1 MFHWVKQSSVAGSAS
16 DWDLLLSETC
26 WKYCFRSGLH
36 PGQHETSLPT
46 VTALWSLFYF
56 FPRRRWITRLHF
68 CITFAKAVPFFW
80 PGTASDRQPE
90 RDPSQACC
98 THHGHVL
105 LRCLTYA
112 QPALCFMPP
121 SDHMYANLLHSTWVT
136 EHTHKSWTGILPAL
150 LGREQEIALFLS
162 VSVKAEGGAWI
173 PSLLLIF
180 FWLV

>member
-68 CITFAKAVPFFW
+68 CITFAKAVPFS
-80 PGTASDRQPE
+80 GQ
-90 RDPSQACC
+90 
-98 THHGHVL
+98 
-105 LRCLTYA
+105 
-112 QPALCFMPP
+112 
-121 SDHMYANLLHSTWVT
+121 
-136 EHTHKSWTGILPAL
+136 AL
-150 LGREQEIALFLS
+150 LLTGSRNGTHPKHAAPTMAMCCSDVSRMPSLPCASCLHLITCTLIYCTAHGLQSTHTNPEQESCLPRWEES
-162 VSVKAEGGAWI
+162 KK
-173 PSLLLIF
+173 
-180 FWLV
+180 